1 LQCSI
6 KTIILKDFLIPD
18 YKDYF
23 MSYIKFDKAQIVN
36 LEYSLK
42 REVIRTN
49 RAGSYSSTT
58 IVGCNTRKYH
68 GLLVCPVDAFGGDRY
83 VLLSSLDVTVVNNDR
98 SFNTGIRKFKGD
110 YYSPK
115 GHKYIDE
122 LEMET
127 IPSRIYR
134 VGGVKLKH
142 ERLLVHYEE
151 QYLARFTILEASEPM
166 KLQIR
171 PFLAFR
177 NIHELTHANLA
188 ANKKIDVIEN
198 GIKAKLYE
206 GFPFLNMQLSAKT
219 EFVHVPDWY
228 LGVEYP
234 EEQKRGYEYSEDLFT
249 PGFFEVDAREGDVI
263 VFSASTKE
271 EKTTGLKTK
280 FTKTVNGKIPRNSF
294 INCLRN
300 AAQQFIEKRHG
311 KTLIIAGY
319 PWFGSW
325 GRDTFI
331 ALPGIALA
339 RVMRSL
345 QLYRE
350 VLDTQVE
357 RMKDGLFPNMGSLS
371 NPAFN
376 SVDAPLWFFWAVQQY
391 IEVGGTD
398 AWERYG
404 EALKSVL
411 EAYKNGTAF
420 NIQMRGNGLIY
431 ASAPGKSLTWM
442 DAVINGIPVTQRK
455 GYAVEINA
463 LWYNAVCFA
472 LDMARLVKDR
482 KFIKEYEDLP
492 DLIKN
497 SFQELFCDHQRGY
510 LADYINDEE
519 GKNYF
524 VRPNMVIAVSLP
536 NSMLSK
542 DQMQK
547 VLDVA
552 DKELVTPRGLRTLS
566 PGHPLY
572 KGSYHGNQ
580 EERDN
585 AYHNGTVW
593 PWLLGPFCEGWLK
606 VYGKQGV
613 QKVRKLIYGLEEVM
627 SEHGVSTISEIY
639 DGDPPHSPNGAIS
652 QAWSIGEVLRI
663 IDLLENKYSN
673 I

>member
-1 LQCSI
+1 
-6 KTIILKDFLIPD
+6 
-18 YKDYF
+18 
-23 MSYIKFDKAQIVN
+23 MSYIKFEKGQIVN

-42 REVIRTN
+42 REVLRTN
-49 RAGSYSSTT
+49 RAGSYSCTT

-68 GLLVCPVDAFGGDRY
+68 GLLICPVDAFGGERH

-98 SFNTGIRKFKGD
+98 SFNVGIRKYKGD
-110 YYSPK
+110 YFSPK
-115 GHKYIDE
+115 GHKYIEE
-122 LEMET
+122 LEMES

-188 ANKKIDVIEN
+188 ANTKVDFIEN
-198 GIKAKLYE
+198 GITSQLYE
-206 GFPFLNMQLSAKT
+206 GFPPLHMQFSTKA

-234 EEQKRGYEYSEDLFT
+234 EEQKRGYDYSEDLFS
-249 PGFFEVDAREGDVI
+249 PGFFEVEAKEGDQI

-271 EKTTGLKTK
+271 EKPSGFKTK

-300 AAQQFIEKRHG
+300 ASQQFVEQRDG

-331 ALPGIALA
+331 ALPGLALA
-339 RVMRSL
+339 RPSRKL
-345 QLYRE
+345 KLYRE
-350 VLDTQVE
+350 VLDTQVAK
-357 RMKDGLFPNMGSLS
+357 MKNGLFPNMGTED

-376 SVDAPLWFFWAVQQY
+376 SIDAPLWFFWAVQNY
-391 IEVGGTD
+391 LANGGTD
-398 AWERYG
+398 AWIRYG
-404 EALKSVL
+404 ESMKAVL
-411 EAYKNGTAF
+411 YAYRKGTSF
-420 NIQMRGNGLIY
+420 NIGMRENGLVY
-431 ASAPGKSLTWM
+431 AAAPGKSLTWM
-442 DAVINGIPVTQRK
+442 DAVVNGIPVTQRK

-472 LDMARLVKDR
+472 LDMAAQVKDR

-492 DLIKN
+492 ELINN
-497 SFQELFCDHQRGY
+497 SFHELFCDHQKGY
-510 LADYINDEE
+510 LADYVNDEE

-536 NSMLSK
+536 YSMLSK
-542 DQMQK
+542 EQMQR
-547 VLDVA
+547 VLEIA

-572 KGSYHGNQ
+572 KGTYGGSQ

-593 PWLLGPFCEGWLK
+593 PWLYGPFCEGWLK
-606 VYGKQGV
+606 VYGQQGV
-613 QKVRKLIYGLEEVM
+613 QKVKRLIYGLEEVM

-639 DGDPPHSPNGAIS
+639 DGDPPHAPNGTIS
-652 QAWSIGEVLRI
+652 QAWSVGEVLRI
-663 IDLLENKYSN
+663 IDILETKFSN